1 MSDTAITLH
10 HDIAEIRHPHRIQFL
25 LVQLVHSLLLFVKNS
40 ASQTHVMSLDSL
52 R

>member
-10 HDIAEIRHPHRIQFL
+10 HDIAEIRYLHMIKFV
-25 LVQLVHSLLLFVKNS
+25 LVQLVHSFLLFVKNS

-52 R
+52 G